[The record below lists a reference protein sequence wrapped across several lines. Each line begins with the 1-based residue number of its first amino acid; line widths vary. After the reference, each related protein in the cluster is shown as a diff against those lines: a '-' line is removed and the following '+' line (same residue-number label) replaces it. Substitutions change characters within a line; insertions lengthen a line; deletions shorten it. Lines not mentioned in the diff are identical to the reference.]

1 MKLST
6 ISKVVHY
13 AGLVGLCVAAFA
25 WGFNS
30 DLVKKCSEY
39 YYD

>member
-1 MKLST
+1 MNLNK

-13 AGLVGLCVAAFA
+13 SGLVGLCVAAFA

-30 DLVKKCSEY
+30 DIIKKHDY
-39 YYD
+39 YNK